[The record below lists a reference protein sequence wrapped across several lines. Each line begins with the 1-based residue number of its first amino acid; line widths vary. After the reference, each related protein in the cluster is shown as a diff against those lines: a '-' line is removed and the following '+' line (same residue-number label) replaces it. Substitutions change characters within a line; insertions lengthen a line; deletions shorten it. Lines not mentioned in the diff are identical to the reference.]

1 MIWKEGV
8 GLLVV
13 LGCYNDK
20 VEGGK
25 GFAGVGVG
33 A

>member
-1 MIWKEGV
+1 MKGV
-8 GLLVV
+8 GLLEE
-13 LGCYNDK
+13 LGCYNGK

-25 GFAGVGVG
+25 GFADVGVG